1 MGICIP
7 KIFAVGRGQREERI
21 AERHELQPGTVA
33 VDQVFVLFPT
43 LLCETLKNLCSFHGR
58 MLEMIIDPKS
68 GIRLQDANNLFS
80 YVANNPFGN
89 FIAFNFLRNRWNDID
104 R

>member
-1 MGICIP
+1 
-7 KIFAVGRGQREERI
+7 
-21 AERHELQPGTVA
+21 
-33 VDQVFVLFPT
+33 
-43 LLCETLKNLCSFHGR
+43 
-58 MLEMIIDPKS
+58 MLEMMIDPKS